1 MARSITTVSE
11 GGLSLDASRSSRR
24 HAVPFGKGAV
34 VSNVA
39 VVLPQIPREDWQS
52 HPRFRTQALLL
63 GSHANFRRVSRFL
76 IDHAVREQFAGLHSL
91 FDRWI
96 AAMRSHEAYEERK
109 LYPYLEYRWGVSLDE
124 ARGGHADPAVGN
136 ESAHENRVLH
146 ALRAH
151 DRTLGA
157 HLDVEEDAVVPLL
170 LALDPEEFDRYYHS
184 PISMLIPA
192 EPR

>member
-1 MARSITTVSE
+1 M
-11 GGLSLDASRSSRR
+11 
-24 HAVPFGKGAV
+24 
-34 VSNVA
+34 SNVA

-76 IDHAVREQFAGLHSL
+76 IDHAAHEQFAGLHSL

-124 ARGGHADPAVGN
+124 ARRGHAELHTRADGVVDAFRSLAHPADPAVGS